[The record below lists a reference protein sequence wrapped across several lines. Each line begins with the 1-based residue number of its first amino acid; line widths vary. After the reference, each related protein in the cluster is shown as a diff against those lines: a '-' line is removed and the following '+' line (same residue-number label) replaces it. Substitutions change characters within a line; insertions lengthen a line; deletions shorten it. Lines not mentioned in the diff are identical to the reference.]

1 MNDYKYS
8 NKVFIERASDLI
20 FNSGKTQTELVEILG
35 LSNGSI
41 ANLKNKKVQTPSAET
56 VCVLAKYFNVSTD
69 WLLGLTDVKST
80 DKATKEL
87 CDTLGLSEE
96 AIDTIQEKTE
106 INNALNFLFYQHQTY
121 KKHYKSN
128 DFDISILENLSKF
141 IEIMKTSQNNDTF
154 FKISKDGELVKGE
167 LIYDTE
173 NGEVF
178 ANDVVGVMF
187 EYEKEQGNND
197 KTTPIYCLSALRM
210 QELLNEIMSQLQFYI
225 KLKVI
230 PGFNGDLE

>member
-1 MNDYKYS
+1 MNYFESTIFCERAISLFGETGQKELS
-8 NKVFIERASDLI
+8 NKTGISQAVISSI
-20 FNSGKTQTELVEILG
+20 KTK
-35 LSNGSI
+35 SI
-41 ANLKNKKVQTPSAET
+41 KSPSADT
-56 VCVLAKYFNVSTD
+56 IYLIAKYFNVSTD

-106 INNALNFLFYQHQTY
+106 INDALNFLFYQHQQH
-121 KKHYKSN
+121 KKYYNSN

-173 NGEVF
+173 NGEFF
-178 ANDVVGVMF
+178 ANDVVGIMF

-210 QELLNEIMSQLQFYI
+210 QELLNEIMSQLQFYV